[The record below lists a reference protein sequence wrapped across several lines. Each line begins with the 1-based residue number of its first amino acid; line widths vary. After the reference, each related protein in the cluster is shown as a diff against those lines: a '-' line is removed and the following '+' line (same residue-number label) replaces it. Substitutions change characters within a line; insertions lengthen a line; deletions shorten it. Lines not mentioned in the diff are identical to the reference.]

1 MEVIVGLNLLL
12 LILLKVHQLHQLLD
26 QEVLQVDQDHLRLLN
41 HNLLLNQLN
50 SRIILM
56 VINHRLFQDLHL
68 LRIIITILDLIHH
81 HKEIIQDLHLLRI
94 IITILDL
101 IHHHKEIIQ
110 DLHLLRITVLDQP
123 HQITIINHHRLQLH
137 LIHPLIHP
145 NPIVLIR

>member
-26 QEVLQVDQDHLRLLN
+26 QEVLQVDQDHLKLLN
-41 HNLLLNQLN
+41 HNLLLNHLN

-56 VINHRLFQDLHL
+56 VMNHRLFQDLHL

-81 HKEIIQDLHLLRI
+81 HKEIIQDLHLLR
-94 IITILDL
+94 T
-101 IHHHKEIIQ
+101 
-110 DLHLLRITVLDQP
+110 TVLDQP

-137 LIHPLIHP
+137 LIHP

>member
-94 IITILDL
+94 
-101 IHHHKEIIQ
+101 
-110 DLHLLRITVLDQP
+110 TVLDQP